1 MLVTGSTGFIGRPLC
16 RSLVEAGAIVR
27 GASRKGGIHPVH
39 GVQRVHIPDPLD
51 RRAVRAAAVGADAV
65 VHLAARVHV
74 MSETAADP
82 LTEFRQANADA
93 TEVLAAEAAA
103 AGVRTMVLA
112 SSVKAVGEQNSAPWT
127 EEVPA
132 APTDPY
138 GISKRDAERA
148 LASMASR
155 FRDGATVLRLPL
167 VYGPGMQG
175 NMLRL
180 FTLVYRRLPLPFASV
195 ANRRSMLFVEN
206 LVAAVRR
213 MLERP
218 SPGIDTYFVT
228 DGRDL
233 SLPELLTMI
242 GTALGRPARVLAVP
256 PHWLKLALPEG
267 VAERLL
273 GSLTVSSAKLAR
285 TTGYQPP
292 WSVEAGLAATAAW
305 YLGSR
310 RKASA

>member
-1 MLVTGSTGFIGRPLC
+1 MPEQEAVALTGRTILVTGSTGFIGRPLC
-16 RSLVEAGAIVR
+16 RALLETGAVVR
-27 GASRKGGIHPVH
+27 GASREGGGHPVH
-39 GVQRVHIPDPLD
+39 GVQRVLVADPLD
-51 RRAVRAAAVGADAV
+51 RRAVRAAAAGADAV

-74 MSETAADP
+74 MSETSSDP
-82 LTEFRQANADA
+82 LADFRQANADA
-93 TEVLAAEAAA
+93 TELLASEAAA

-112 SSVKAVGEQNSAPWT
+112 SSVKAVGERSSVPWT
-127 EEVPA
+127 EGVAP

-138 GISKRDAERA
+138 GISKREAERA

-155 FRDGATVLRLPL
+155 FRDGATVLRFPL

-180 FTLVYRRLPLPFASV
+180 FSLVYRRLPLPFASV

-218 SPGIDTYFVT
+218 SPGIETYFVT

-233 SLPELLTMI
+233 CCRSC
-242 GTALGRPARVLAVP
+242 
-256 PHWLKLALPEG
+256 
-267 VAERLL
+267 
-273 GSLTVSSAKLAR
+273 
-285 TTGYQPP
+285 
-292 WSVEAGLAATAAW
+292 
-305 YLGSR
+305 
-310 RKASA
+310 